1 MTVLERVAYLKGLY
15 EGLEMDST
23 KKEGKL
29 FKGMLDAMDEMAP
42 SVADLQEQ
50 NDALLDE
57 LDDIYEELSAI
68 TEDFLEDDG
77 ELEDEDEDLYQV
89 ICPTCGEVVYLD
101 DDMLKEGSISCT
113 ACGEELEFD
122 LSDLEEETEQE

>member
-29 FKGMLDAMDEMAP
+29 FKGMLDAMDEMAR

>member
-1 MTVLERVAYLKGLY
+1 MNVLERVAYLRGLY
-15 EGLEMDST
+15 EGLEIDAG

-29 FKGMLDAMDEMAP
+29 LEGMLEAMEDMAR
-42 SVADLQEQ
+42 SITDLQEQ

-68 TEDFLEDDG
+68 TEDFLED
-77 ELEDEDEDLYQV
+77 EDDLADEEDLYQV
-89 ICPTCGEVVYLD
+89 ICPTCGEVIYLD
-101 DDMLKEGSISCT
+101 DDILKEGSITCT

-122 LSDLEEETEQE
+122 LSDLEQTEE